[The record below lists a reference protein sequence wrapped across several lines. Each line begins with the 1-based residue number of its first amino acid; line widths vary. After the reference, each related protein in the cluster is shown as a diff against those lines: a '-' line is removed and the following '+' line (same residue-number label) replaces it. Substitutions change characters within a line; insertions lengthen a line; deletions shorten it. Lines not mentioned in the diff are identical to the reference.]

1 MVHLYK
7 TKNGIWDNYWPKH
20 SAENTID
27 YKTDATNKIYN
38 SNFAEVFQ
46 NKTQHNKKRGSV
58 ANIRCYF
65 GSHNVI
71 LGQQT

>member
-46 NKTQHNKKRGSV
+46 NKTPLGGIFVCQHMREGIPLHTV
-58 ANIRCYF
+58 RQGF
-65 GSHNVI
+65 
-71 LGQQT
+71 